1 MVKVT
6 DEIRI
11 RAVIL
16 HTLNGKHAKEICSA
30 YAISDL
36 TLRRWVRSY
45 RSGGGWNQTQN
56 GSIKV
61 ITTRKFTCL
70 QSRNTIKIILNRM
83 ISLIRIFKVH
93 HTC

>member
-16 HTLNGKHAKEICSA
+16 HTLHGKHAKEICSA

-45 RSGGGWNQTQN
+45 TGGRGWLESDTKSQ
-56 GSIKV
+56 V
-61 ITTRKFTCL
+61 
-70 QSRNTIKIILNRM
+70 
-83 ISLIRIFKVH
+83 
-93 HTC
+93 